1 MSFQYD
7 FETLK
12 QAILFNT
19 VEVLPTEE
27 AQLDSEIKVLV
38 EEANKSG
45 QVIKHYIGYEISGIL
60 HFGNNTYQMLK
71 VAKLQQ
77 AGVQC
82 MVWLA
87 DYHTKINK
95 KLDGKMSTI
104 NKVAHE
110 YFEPVIRKAVDI
122 CGGDGS
128 KLVVLYA
135 KDEYFRKNENDLSFW
150 DFEFEAEEHLSVNR
164 VLRSLSIAGKEAGS
178 ESDYKLTRYPG
189 MQAADVF
196 WHQTHLVQS
205 GLDQR
210 KIYVSCRD
218 MAEKLGPEFQLK
230 IGEKSVKPITMFTK
244 LLLGMLP
251 PQVATTGS
259 TQEAVSKMSKSRPDS
274 AIFEHDSAEE
284 ISRKL
289 KKAYCPMPT
298 YYFPGSSESISFEFN
313 GANIDTTK
321 GETSA
326 KLKEQMV
333 QATNPLLNWCENL
346 IFPAGKTVQ
355 INRPE
360 KFGGN
365 KTYTQFNEIYTDYL
379 EGNLH
384 PLDLKNGVAIT
395 LAEWF
400 APIRTW
406 VEQNPEGLEIIKK
419 VRG

>member
-27 AQLDSEIKVLV
+27 AKLDSEIKVLV

-110 YFEPVIRKAVDI
+110 YFEPVIRKAVDV

-128 KLVVLYA
+128 KLQVLYA
-135 KDEYFRKNENDLSFW
+135 KDEYFRKNEDDLSFW
-150 DFEFEAEEHLSVNR
+150 DFEFEVEDYLSVNR
-164 VLRSLSIAGKEAGS
+164 VLRSLSIAGKEAGN
-178 ESDYKLTRYPG
+178 ESNYKLTRYPG

-218 MAEKLGPEFQLK
+218 MAEKLDPEYQLK
-230 IGEKSVKPITMFTK
+230 IGGKTVKPITMFTK

-251 PQVATTGS
+251 PQAATAGS

-284 ISRKL
+284 ITRKL
-289 KKAYCPMPT
+289 KKAYCPMIEEND
-298 YYFPGSSESISFEFN
+298 SQEIINE
-313 GANIDTTK
+313 
-321 GETSA
+321 
-326 KLKEQMV
+326 KLK
-333 QATNPLLNWCENL
+333 ANPLLNWCENL
-346 IFPAGKTVQ
+346 IFPAGKNIQ
-355 INRPE
+355 ISRPE
-360 KFGGN
+360 KFGGD
-365 KTYTQFNEIYTDYL
+365 KTYTNFNEIYTDYL

-384 PLDLKNGVAIT
+384 PLDLKNGVAST

-400 APIRTW
+400 EPIRTW
-406 VEQNPEGLEIIKK
+406 VEQNPEGLELVKK
-419 VRG
+419 ARG

>member
-1 MSFQYD
+1 MSYQYN

-27 AQLDSEIKVLV
+27 AQLDKEIRVLV

-45 QVIKHYIGYEISGIL
+45 QPIKHYIGYEISGIL

-77 AGVQC
+77 AGVLC

-104 NKVAHE
+104 NKVAHI

-122 CGGDGS
+122 CGGEGS
-128 KLVVLYA
+128 KLQVLYA

-164 VLRSLSIAGKEAGS
+164 VLRSLSIAGKEAGE

-230 IGEKSVKPITMFTK
+230 IGETTVKPVTMFTK

-251 PQVATTGS
+251 PQAATTGS

-274 AIFEHDSAEE
+274 AIFEHDSVEE
-284 ISRKL
+284 ITRKL
-289 KKAYCPMPT
+289 KKAYCPMIE
-298 YYFPGSSESISFEFN
+298 ESDSQEIVE
-313 GANIDTTK
+313 
-321 GETSA
+321 E
-326 KLKEQMV
+326 KLR
-333 QATNPLLNWCENL
+333 TNPLLNWCENL
-346 IFPAGKTVQ
+346 IFPANKIVQ
-355 INRPE
+355 ISRPE

-365 KTYTQFNEIYTDYL
+365 KSYSNFEEIKTDFRN
-379 EGNLH
+379 GSLH
-384 PLDLKNGVAIT
+384 PLDLKNGVAVT

-400 APIRTW
+400 APIKEW
-406 VEQNPEGLEIIKK
+406 VEKNPEGLDIIQK

>member
-1 MSFQYD
+1 MSFQY
-7 FETLK
+7 ETNKLMD
-12 QAILFNT
+12 AILFNT
-19 VEVLPTEE
+19 VEVLPSKIEE
-27 AQLDSEIKVLV
+27 LEKEVSVLV

-45 QVIKHYIGYEISGIL
+45 QPIKHYIGYEISGIL

-104 NKVAHE
+104 NKVAHI

-122 CGGDGS
+122 CGGNGAD
-128 KLVVLYA
+128 LQVLYA

-164 VLRSLSIAGKEAGS
+164 VLRSLSIAGKEAGD

-230 IGEKSVKPITMFTK
+230 IGETTVKPITMFTK

-251 PQVATTGS
+251 PQTANTGS

-284 ISRKL
+284 ITRKL
-289 KKAYCPMPT
+289 RKAYCPMI
-298 YYFPGSSESISFEFN
+298 E
-313 GANIDTTK
+313 
-321 GETSA
+321 ETDSDEE
-326 KLKEQMV
+326 KEEKIR
-333 QATNPLLNWCENL
+333 TNPLLNWCENL
-346 IFPAGKTVQ
+346 IFPAGKVVQ

-365 KTYTQFNEIYTDYL
+365 KTYTDYNQIQIDFFN
-379 EGNLH
+379 GQLH
-384 PLDLKNGVAIT
+384 PLDLKTGVAET

-400 APIRTW
+400 APIKEW
-406 VEQNPEGLEIIKK
+406 VEQNPEGLEIIQK

>member
-1 MSFQYD
+1 MSFQYN

-12 QAILFNT
+12 NAILFNT

-27 AQLDSEIKVLV
+27 AQLDKEIKVLV

-45 QVIKHYIGYEISGIL
+45 QPIKHYIGYEISGIL

-104 NKVAHE
+104 NKVAHI

-128 KLVVLYA
+128 KLQVLYA

-164 VLRSLSIAGKEAGS
+164 VLRSLSIAGKEAGD

-218 MAEKLGPEFQLK
+218 MADKLDPEFRLN
-230 IGEKSVKPITMFTK
+230 IGEKSVKPITMFTR

-251 PQVATTGS
+251 PQTANTGS

-289 KKAYCPMPT
+289 KKAYCPMIE
-298 YYFPGSSESISFEFN
+298 ES
-313 GANIDTTK
+313 DT
-321 GETSA
+321 EEIIED
-326 KLKEQMV
+326 KLK
-333 QATNPLLNWCENL
+333 TNPLLNWCENL
-346 IFPAGKTVQ
+346 IFPAGKVVE

-365 KTYTQFNEIYTDYL
+365 KSYLSFEEIQTDFRK
-379 EGNLH
+379 GNLH
-384 PLDLKNGVAIT
+384 PLDLKNGVALT
-395 LAEWF
+395 LADWF
-400 APIRTW
+400 APIRTL
-406 VEQNPEGLEIIKK
+406 VEQNPEGLELIKK
-419 VRG
+419 ARG

>member
-1 MSFQYD
+1 MSFQYN

-104 NKVAHE
+104 NTVAHI

-122 CGGDGS
+122 CGGRGAD
-128 KLVVLYA
+128 LQVLYA

-164 VLRSLSIAGKEAGS
+164 VLRSLSIAGKEAGE

-218 MAEKLGPEFQLK
+218 MAEKLGDEFQLK
-230 IGEKSVKPITMFTK
+230 IGETTVKPITMFTK

-251 PQVATTGS
+251 PQTANTGS

-284 ISRKL
+284 ITRKL
-289 KKAYCPMPT
+289 RKAYCPMIEET
-298 YYFPGSSESISFEFN
+298 DSDEEK
-313 GANIDTTK
+313 ANKI
-321 GETSA
+321 
-326 KLKEQMV
+326 Q
-333 QATNPLLNWCENL
+333 TNPLLNWCENL
-346 IFPAGKTVQ
+346 IFPAGKVVQ

-365 KTYTQFNEIYTDYL
+365 KTYSDYNQIQIDFFN
-379 EGNLH
+379 GQLH
-384 PLDLKNGVAIT
+384 PLDLKTGVAET

-400 APIRTW
+400 APIKEW
-406 VEQNPEGLEIIKK
+406 VEQNPEGLEIIQK
-419 VRG
+419 VKG

>member
-1 MSFQYD
+1 M
-7 FETLK
+7 E
-12 QAILFNT
+12 AILFNT
-19 VEVLPTEE
+19 VEVLPSKIDELE
-27 AQLDSEIKVLV
+27 KEVAVLV
-38 EEANKSG
+38 EEANNSG
-45 QVIKHYIGYEISGIL
+45 QPIKHYIGYEISGIL

-104 NKVAHE
+104 NHLAHV

-122 CGGDGS
+122 CGGNGS
-128 KLVVLYA
+128 DLQVLYA
-135 KDEYFRKNENDLSFW
+135 KDEYFRKNENGLSFW

-164 VLRSLSIAGKEAGS
+164 VLRSLSIAGKEAGE

-218 MAEKLGPEFQLK
+218 MAEKLDPEFQLK
-230 IGEKSVKPITMFTK
+230 IGETTVKPITMFNK

-251 PQVATTGS
+251 PQIANTGS

-284 ISRKL
+284 ITRKL
-289 KKAYCPMPT
+289 RKAYCPMI
-298 YYFPGSSESISFEFN
+298 E
-313 GANIDTTK
+313 
-321 GETSA
+321 ETDSDE
-326 KLKEQMV
+326 LKEEKIR
-333 QATNPLLNWCENL
+333 TNPLLNWCENL
-346 IFPAGKTVQ
+346 IFPAGKVVQ

-365 KTYTQFNEIYTDYL
+365 KTYSDYNQIQIDFFN
-379 EGNLH
+379 GQLH
-384 PLDLKNGVAIT
+384 PLDLKNGVAET
-395 LAEWF
+395 LASWF
-400 APIRTW
+400 APIRIW
-406 VEQNPEGLEIIKK
+406 VEENPEGLEIIQK

>member
-1 MSFQYD
+1 MPFQY
-7 FETLK
+7 ETNKLME
-12 QAILFNT
+12 AILFNT
-19 VEVLPTEE
+19 VEVLPSKIEE
-27 AQLDSEIKVLV
+27 LEKEVSVLV

-45 QVIKHYIGYEISGIL
+45 QPIKHYIGYEISGIL

-104 NKVAHE
+104 NKVAHI

-122 CGGDGS
+122 CGGNGAD
-128 KLVVLYA
+128 LQVLYA

-164 VLRSLSIAGKEAGS
+164 VLRSLSIAGKEAGD

-230 IGEKSVKPITMFTK
+230 IGETTVKPITMFTK

-251 PQVATTGS
+251 PQTANTGS

-284 ISRKL
+284 ITRKL
-289 KKAYCPMPT
+289 RKAYCPMI
-298 YYFPGSSESISFEFN
+298 E
-313 GANIDTTK
+313 
-321 GETSA
+321 ETDSDEE
-326 KLKEQMV
+326 KEEKIR
-333 QATNPLLNWCENL
+333 TNPLLNWCENL
-346 IFPAGKTVQ
+346 IFPAGKVVQ

-365 KTYTQFNEIYTDYL
+365 KTYTDYNQIQIDFFN
-379 EGNLH
+379 GQLH
-384 PLDLKNGVAIT
+384 PLDLKTGVAET

-400 APIRTW
+400 APIKEW
-406 VEQNPEGLEIIKK
+406 VEQNPEGLEIIQK